1 MIDLWPLPVL
11 WAMAISVWASFM
23 AGVIKVII
31 PRGVAHT
38 QSSSLSGS
46 LKVQAIP
53 ATKIRRQ
60 INIVSVLYSSENI
73 TFNWISHMSAKRRT
87 NSFTFCISPLSLST
101 FMAPS
106 FVIAYANELDRLL

>member
-73 TFNWISHMSAKRRT
+73 TFNWISHMMAATIYFFKKL
-87 NSFTFCISPLSLST
+87 ISKLANIFFKWGL
-101 FMAPS
+101 
-106 FVIAYANELDRLL
+106 FVSGLF